1 MEEGGPTVIMDL
13 TVTLDFACC
22 SCDDPVSVTLQC
34 SGKGLA
40 GDQAHV
46 VASVS
51 VPCPHCGV
59 VNQILFEPSGQVR
72 SVKPYRPAWPLPVP
86 SVN

>member
-13 TVTLDFACC
+13 TITLDFACC

-40 GDQAHV
+40 GDQGQCA
-46 VASVS
+46 
-51 VPCPHCGV
+51 
-59 VNQILFEPSGQVR
+59 LPSLWSRQSDIVRALRPGQER
-72 SVKPYRPAWPLPVP
+72 QTLP
-86 SVN
+86 SRLAAACTLG